1 MCAKKIRRE
10 LEESKNHVVSNIITS
25 KKTTSP
31 SNVKVTLDNVL
42 FLMTKTEVNLKE
54 GAGYAMDAGHGCYL
68 DIEDVADSEGSRSL
82 KPIIEAELDRTEE
95 LLTEDTI
102 VQQQRPAEMMT
113 SSEDED
119 ATMETVSTDQERMP
133 VTPVNKMGQVLASTV
148 QKSNAHKARRMS
160 PILSPIS
167 KGNNMTPLRVRVSH
181 ASFFLSKIQTHDS
194 WAMRWVRGA

>member
-1 MCAKKIRRE
+1 M
-10 LEESKNHVVSNIITS
+10 VSNIITS

-54 GAGYAMDAGHGCYL
+54 GAGYAMDAGHGCDL
-68 DIEDVADSEGSRSL
+68 DIEDVADSEGQKKE
-82 KPIIEAELDRTEE
+82 KPTIEAELDRTEE

-133 VTPVNKMGQVLASTV
+133 VTPVNKMGKVLESTV

-167 KGNNMTPLRVRVSH
+167 KGNNMTPYV
-181 ASFFLSKIQTHDS
+181 
-194 WAMRWVRGA
+194 

>member
-1 MCAKKIRRE
+1 
-10 LEESKNHVVSNIITS
+10 
-25 KKTTSP
+25 
-31 SNVKVTLDNVL
+31 
-42 FLMTKTEVNLKE
+42 MTKTEVNLKE

-167 KGNNMTPLRVRVSH
+167 KGYNMTPYV
-181 ASFFLSKIQTHDS
+181 
-194 WAMRWVRGA
+194 